1 MNKLF
6 NKIKLEKPFDLI
18 IAIFISR
25 NLENKFNIEFYKN
38 QEVNCKMH
46 HSGSKNW
53 VGIQTANK
61 FWDLL
66 KKSTEQ

>member
-1 MNKLF
+1 
-6 NKIKLEKPFDLI
+6 
-18 IAIFISR
+18 
-25 NLENKFNIEFYKN
+25 
-38 QEVNCKMH
+38 MH

-66 KKSTEQ
+66 KKSTEQW